1 MLKKKFRKDGI
12 IYINNN
18 KNEDIQ
24 LSYYIIN
31 NYDNK
36 NKDFKKQLDILKK
49 KYYEKNG
56 YQYNF

>member
-18 KNEDIQ
+18 NKLEDIQ

-31 NYDNK
+31 NYDK
-36 NKDFKKQLDILKK
+36 NNDFKKQIDKLKK

-56 YQYNF
+56 FQYNF

>member
-12 IYINNN
+12 IYVNND

>member
-12 IYINNN
+12 IYINND

-31 NYDNK
+31 NYNK
-36 NKDFKKQLDILKK
+36 NKDFKKQLDHLKK
-49 KYYEKNG
+49 KYYEENG

>member
-1 MLKKKFRKDGI
+1 MLKKKFRKNDI
-12 IYINNN
+12 IYVNND

-31 NYDNK
+31 NYDK
-36 NKDFKKQLDILKK
+36 NKDFKKQLDNLKK

>member
-12 IYINNN
+12 IYINND

-31 NYDNK
+31 NYDK
-36 NKDFKKQLDILKK
+36 NKDF
-49 KYYEKNG
+49 
-56 YQYNF
+56 

>member
-12 IYINNN
+12 IYINND

-31 NYDNK
+31 NYDK
-36 NKDFKKQLDILKK
+36 NKDFKKQFDNLKK

>member
-12 IYINNN
+12 IYVNND
-18 KNEDIQ
+18 KNEDIR

-31 NYDNK
+31 NYNNN
-36 NKDFKKQLDILKK
+36 NKDFKKQLDNLKK